1 MFRESRFYLEY
12 KLNGINHQTTELYE
26 RMQANVEK
34 QILEEEG
41 AKDVKIVKYRSVL
54 T

>member
-26 RMQANVEK
+26 RNQAQIEK
-34 QILEEEG
+34 RILEEDG
-41 AKDVKIVKYRSVL
+41 ATEVKLIKYTSRL
-54 T
+54 I